1 MNRTVA
7 FVAIR
12 HSATVVLAL
21 AYEYVYLTAR
31 IRLYNCTDPCLTAY
45 VVLELHINKSIAI

>member
-7 FVAIR
+7 FVVIR